1 MSHGISFTNDDTI
14 RLSGYCSTSAYTIE
28 AATMQDAAIMFLN
41 KSEHTNIVRNTMYFT
56 TGGILSAALFF
67 ESGASPRNAAL
78 LRSEASIFAPSRGAR
93 FCSEL
98 QIVLLMLDDSDSASA
113 EHGCSAV
120 SFTIMPLFIAIARSA
135 KSASSIRCVLNIT
148 VLPVRANV

>member
-28 AATMQDAAIMFLN
+28 AATMHDAAIMFLN

-98 QIVLLMLDDSDSASA
+98 QIVLLMLDASASA

-120 SFTIMPLFIAIARSA
+120 SFTVMPLFIAIARSA